1 MAFKIIT
8 YNPVS
13 SDLNAD
19 EQKTIKPFVNNEIF

>member
-8 YNPVS
+8 YNSVS

-19 EQKTIKPFVNNEIF
+19 GQKTIKPFVNK